1 MFCPYKANMVEYLP
15 IIDLIRNNV
24 MLYLT
29 KAEMLEE
36 LGRNLREARL
46 ADNLSQSVA
55 AERSGISLKAI
66 RNLEDGKNASTAS
79 LLALCKTLRRTDWI
93 ANLAPPEINDAL
105 FDRPPGAPRRRRA
118 SPSTNRGKERHG

>member
-1 MFCPYKANMVEYLP
+1 
-15 IIDLIRNNV
+15 

-29 KAEMLEE
+29 TEEMLAE

-46 ADNLSQSVA
+46 ADNLSQMTVA
-55 AERSGISLKAI
+55 ARSSVSLKAV

-93 ANLAPPEINDAL
+93 ANLAPPELNDAL
-105 FDRPPGAPRRRRA
+105 FDRPPGTPRRRRA
-118 SPSTNRGKERHG
+118 SPAARGKVARNG

>member
-1 MFCPYKANMVEYLP
+1 
-15 IIDLIRNNV
+15 

-29 KAEMLEE
+29 TSEMMAE

-46 ADNLSQSVA
+46 ADNLSQTTA
-55 AERSGISLKAI
+55 AERSGISLKAV

-93 ANLAPPEINDAL
+93 ANLAPPELDDAL
-105 FDRPPGAPRRRRA
+105 FDRAPGAPRRKRA
-118 SPSTNRGKERHG
+118 SPRYGEPPRAGRPRPDREARRG

>member
-1 MFCPYKANMVEYLP
+1 MGHN
-15 IIDLIRNNV
+15 

-29 KAEMLEE
+29 TDEMPKE

-46 ADNLSQSVA
+46 ADNLSQTTA
-55 AERSGISLKAI
+55 AARSGISLKAV

-93 ANLAPPEINDAL
+93 ANLAPPELNDAL

-118 SPSTNRGKERHG
+118 SPSTSGKAVRHG

>member
-1 MFCPYKANMVEYLP
+1 
-15 IIDLIRNNV
+15 

-29 KAEMLEE
+29 TGEMLAE

-46 ADNLSQSVA
+46 ADNLSQMTVA
-55 AERSGISLKAI
+55 ARSGVSLKAV

-93 ANLAPPEINDAL
+93 TNLAPPELNDAL
-105 FDRPPGAPRRRRA
+105 FDRPPGTPRRRRA
-118 SPSTNRGKERHG
+118 SPATRGKAVRSG